1 MGKSLMVW
9 KLDLDKS
16 KSIRTAL
23 VKNFE
28 LPQDPLELT
37 KLFKNTHIRFL
48 ANSISKFGGKKLSFW
63 NRKCLQYL
71 IWEVSNSPTLRLIQF
86 PESLLP
92 LPAAESLRVCFL
104 HPEPSLLSFL
114 NHCLYFFAWL
124 TSLAL
129 SHLFKLCFLWSPFLI
144 FLTRS
149 TPY

>member
-71 IWEVSNSPTLRLIQF
+71 IWEVSNSPTLRLHYKCK
-86 PESLLP
+86 SSKTTDKN
-92 LPAAESLRVCFL
+92 PAILELQWTKSSSMSNLSNFL
-104 HPEPSLLSFL
+104 FVFVL
-114 NHCLYFFAWL
+114 
-124 TSLAL
+124 
-129 SHLFKLCFLWSPFLI
+129 
-144 FLTRS
+144 S
-149 TPY
+149 TPSACRSSQARDQTWGTAVTALDL